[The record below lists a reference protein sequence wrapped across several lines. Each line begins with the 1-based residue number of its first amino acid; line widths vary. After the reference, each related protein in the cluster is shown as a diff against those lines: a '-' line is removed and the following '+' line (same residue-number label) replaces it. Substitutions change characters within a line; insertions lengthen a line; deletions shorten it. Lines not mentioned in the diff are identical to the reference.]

1 LSPFLAGVT
10 WLLVFQSLGEA
21 LVRLAGLPLPGPVA
35 GMALLLGALLARG
48 DVPEAFAAAADAL
61 ARHLSLLFVP
71 AGVGVMLYAHQLAD
85 EWVPIVVAL
94 VVSTVLAIAVA
105 AVVFARLAGSRAC
118 NPASASGR
126 EGHDGGA
133 DQR

>member
-1 LSPFLAGVT
+1 MSPFLAGAT

-35 GMALLLGALLARG
+35 GMALLCAALLVRG
-48 DVPEAFAAAADAL
+48 RVPESLSVAGDAL

-71 AGVGVMLYAHQLAD
+71 AGVGVMLYARQLAS
-85 EWVPIVVAL
+85 EWMPIVVAL

-105 AVVFARLAGSRAC
+105 AWVFARLARHA
-118 NPASASGR
+118 PDEASGN
-126 EGHDGGA
+126 GP
-133 DQR
+133 